1 MARAVG
7 DIVNGTYDGSN
18 DSVIL
23 LRQHLTSYAE
33 IITPWAEGVAVSMF
47 DTINR
52 KDEAM
57 WRQASKGISLGL
69 RDVIANTSVGMVAES
84 IVREQIKLMKSL
96 PLEAADRVH
105 DIHGR
110 AIEAMVNGERSK
122 DFAAEILKSGDV
134 AQSRANL
141 IARTEIGR
149 ASQALTQARAL
160 SVGSDGYIW
169 RTAEDGDVRHSHAK
183 MEGKFVA
190 WTNPPTLDGMTGHA
204 GALPNCRCYCEVV
217 IPEGKIDKI
226 QA

>member
-1 MARAVG
+1 
-7 DIVNGTYDGSN
+7 
-18 DSVIL
+18 
-23 LRQHLTSYAE
+23 
-33 IITPWAEGVAVSMF
+33 MF

-69 RDVIANTSVGMVAES
+69 RDVMANTSVGMVAES

-122 DFAAEILKSGDV
+122 DFAAEIFKSGDV

-149 ASQALTQARAL
+149 ASQALTQA
-160 SVGSDGYIW
+160 
-169 RTAEDGDVRHSHAK
+169 
-183 MEGKFVA
+183 
-190 WTNPPTLDGMTGHA
+190 
-204 GALPNCRCYCEVV
+204 
-217 IPEGKIDKI
+217 
-226 QA
+226 